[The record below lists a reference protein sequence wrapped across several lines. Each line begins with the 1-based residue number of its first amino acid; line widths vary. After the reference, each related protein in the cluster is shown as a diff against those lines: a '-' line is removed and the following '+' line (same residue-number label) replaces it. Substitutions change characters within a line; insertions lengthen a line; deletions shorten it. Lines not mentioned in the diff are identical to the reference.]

1 MGSEMNWFEA
11 LAGIA
16 EGDPESVRAEL
27 DLNGERL
34 LSRANGRS
42 WRVGRLETPSLHELR
57 RRVTR
62 LDDRSAAGELRLSER
77 VADVRDLHADTD
89 NAGALFQVASQFN
102 LLEMIDPDITPEH
115 GIGGYERDHTQGPT
129 CAIACGAGTI
139 YRNYLVEIDGRRGQ
153 SAHRQIDCLADVG
166 EALGNRDARLWE
178 MCNGYALASDEGLRE
193 ITEHVT
199 TATSGRLDELRGKL
213 RIGLQRNTEVTL
225 SGCEHVVS
233 QAYCAALPVA
243 YGGPAAETWE
253 PFARLLLQATY
264 EAVFCAARLNR
275 AETGNHKLFLT
286 LVGGGAFGNR
296 ERWIADAIIRA
307 AAVHADSGLDV
318 QIVSYGRPRAIVREI
333 VERSGV

>member
-1 MGSEMNWFEA
+1 MNWFEE
-11 LAGIA
+11 LTGTV
-16 EGDPESVRAEL
+16 EGDPGKVRAAL
-27 DLNGERL
+27 DVDDERL
-34 LSRANGRS
+34 VSRANGRS
-42 WRVGRLETPSLHELR
+42 WRLGRLETPSLDELR
-57 RRVTR
+57 TRIARVDARAAPGR
-62 LDDRSAAGELRLSER
+62 LRMSER
-77 VADVRDLHADTD
+77 VADVRDLHADPD

-115 GIGGYERDHTQGPT
+115 GIGGYERDHTQGPS

-153 SAHRQIDCLADVG
+153 SADRQIDCLSDLG

-178 MCNGYALASDEGLRE
+178 MCNGYALASEEGLGE

-213 RIGLQRNTEVTL
+213 RIGLQWNTEVTL
-225 SGCEHVVS
+225 PGCEHVVS
-233 QAYCAALPVA
+233 QACCAALPVA
-243 YGGPAAETWE
+243 YGGPAAETWAT
-253 PFARLLLQATY
+253 FARLVLQATY

-275 AETGNHKLFLT
+275 AETGNDRLFLT

-307 AAVHADSGLDV
+307 AAIHADSWLDV
-318 QIVSYGRPRAIVREI
+318 QIVSYGRPRAIAREI
-333 VERSGV
+333 VESTGKAQ